1 MMKATRSS
9 PESQRSAF
17 SDNSS
22 VTECSRCEH
31 FSPCSCCCRLVT
43 ERLDAG
49 PSHNQSNNPNVQSQ
63 RPASSTTSPN
73 PNVQPSEPTPATLTA
88 ADVSTSLRAL
98 AAVSTSDQSMIVV
111 HPNTSTIAVTA
122 ATSRPISDPFGSEPS
137 TGTTLK
143 PSPPGIPNDFYDSA
157 VPSTSV
163 RASVAALSSP
173 MDPNNFAQPSRSD
186 LPIINQHRKLEYSF
200 VAVGKRTFSL
210 PPVASVDV
218 STVPTTE
225 SNSASSA
232 SKSQSE
238 IRNPADSAE
247 PNSIPNQQY
256 EIKSQE
262 LITQSHPGQCD
273 LVTKQQIQNTIS
285 LVSVVTNSLVQSV
298 SVESSISQLAQPE
311 NQIPINSQISK
322 CQEQAAQSVTY
333 EPSQCDSV
341 HNPSKFQLSQ
351 PSIPLSR
358 NRDVKIACLGIKAS
372 ASQLFGPSIEPEP
385 PPNAPQIDHHSLLLY
400 MSQLGGHKYDLRYFV
415 LRLNELMSTR
425 KLSVTR
431 ASSKSTSTMA

>member
-1 MMKATRSS
+1 MKATRSS
-9 PESQRSAF
+9 PESQRSTF

-43 ERLDAG
+43 ERLDPG
-49 PSHNQSNNPNVQSQ
+49 PSHNQSHVLPIFQSQ
-63 RPASSTTSPN
+63 RPASTTSPN
-73 PNVQPSEPTPATLTA
+73 PNVQPSAPTPATLNA

-98 AAVSTSDQSMIVV
+98 AAVSMPDQSMIAI

-137 TGTTLK
+137 TDTALK

-157 VPSTSV
+157 DPGTSV
-163 RASVAALSSP
+163 RAPVATLSSP
-173 MDPNNFAQPSRSD
+173 MDSNNFAQPSRSD
-186 LPIINQHRKLEYSF
+186 SPIMNQHRKLEYRF
-200 VAVGKRTFSL
+200 VAVGKHKFSL
-210 PPVASVDV
+210 PPIASVDV

-273 LVTKQQIQNTIS
+273 LVTKQQIRNTIPS
-285 LVSVVTNSLVQSV
+285 VSVVTNSLVQSF
-298 SVESSISQLAQPE
+298 ESSISQLAQPE
-311 NQIPINSQISK
+311 KQIPINSQISK
-322 CQEQAAQSVTY
+322 CQEQAAQSETY

-341 HNPSKFQLSQ
+341 HNPSKFQFSQ
-351 PSIPLSR
+351 PSITLFR
-358 NRDVKIACLGIKAS
+358 NVKIACLGIKIS
-372 ASQLFGPSIEPEP
+372 ATQLFGPSIEPEP
-385 PPNAPQIDHHSLLLY
+385 PPKRNMCHS
-400 MSQLGGHKYDLRYFV
+400 SQS
-415 LRLNELMSTR
+415 LNQGAISME
-425 KLSVTR
+425 
-431 ASSKSTSTMA
+431 